1 MEVKILKPTL
11 RFKGFTDTW
20 EQYKFDVVVNRI
32 ATGLNPR
39 DNFQLN
45 TGGKNYYVTIK
56 NFHHGELRLDDDC
69 DKVDDSA
76 LELIQ
81 NRSDLQKDDILFSS
95 IGRVG
100 DCYLVDKK
108 PNNWNI
114 NESVFTLRPNQKLVA
129 PLYLFHTIH
138 SDVVLSGILN
148 SVTGSTFKSIK
159 VNDLKKAQVPVPSID
174 EQLKIGEFISS
185 IDNLITLLQRKYE
198 KLVNTKKALLDQ
210 MFPKNGDVIPK
221 LRFKGFA
228 GTWEQC
234 VLSDI
239 SDVTKLAGFEFTEY
253 VQYSDNGQ
261 MIALRGLNVKNN
273 SLVLDD
279 IKYIDGSDFS
289 KLNRSKLY
297 KNDILLTYVGTVGD
311 LAVVP
316 ENDKYYL
323 APNVARI
330 RFGELIYPKY
340 ASQLMGSKRF
350 YIRII
355 TPLIATSSQPAL
367 SMENVRKFKLDIPKF
382 DEQIKIGDFFEKIDN
397 LITLHQRKYEKLVN
411 IKKALLQKMFV

>member
-1 MEVKILKPTL
+1 MVIEMDQNIQKPSI

-20 EQYKFDVVVNRI
+20 EQYKLDVVVNRI

-45 TGGKNYYVTIK
+45 AGGKNYYVTIK

-76 LELIQ
+76 LALIQ

-100 DCYLVDKK
+100 DCYLVDKT

-185 IDNLITLLQRKYE
+185 IDNLITLHQRKYD
-198 KLVNTKKALLDQ
+198 KLVNTKMALLDK
-210 MFPKNGDVIPK
+210 MFPKAGEVTPK
-221 LRFKGFA
+221 LRFRGFTDA
-228 GTWEQC
+228 WEQYKLGELGQ
-234 VLSDI
+234 VVMNRRIFKDQTLVIGDI
-239 SDVTKLAGFEFTEY
+239 PFFKIGTFGDKPDAFISRELFEEY
-253 VQYSDNGQ
+253 KSKYPYP
-261 MIALRGLNVKNN
+261 NV
-273 SLVLDD
+273 
-279 IKYIDGSDFS
+279 G
-289 KLNRSKLY
+289 
-297 KNDILLTYVGTVGD
+297 DILISASGSIGRIVEYTGKDEYFQDSNIVWLKHDNRLLNMFLKHFYSIVKWTGLEGSTIQRLYNKNILETEIQLPNTLEQKQIGT
-311 LAVVP
+311 
-316 ENDKYYL
+316 
-323 APNVARI
+323 
-330 RFGELIYPKY
+330 F
-340 ASQLMGSKRF
+340 
-350 YIRII
+350 
-355 TPLIATSSQPAL
+355 
-367 SMENVRKFKLDIPKF
+367 LDSV
-382 DEQIKIGDFFEKIDN
+382 DN
-397 LITLHQRKYEKLVN
+397 LITLHQRKYEKLKN